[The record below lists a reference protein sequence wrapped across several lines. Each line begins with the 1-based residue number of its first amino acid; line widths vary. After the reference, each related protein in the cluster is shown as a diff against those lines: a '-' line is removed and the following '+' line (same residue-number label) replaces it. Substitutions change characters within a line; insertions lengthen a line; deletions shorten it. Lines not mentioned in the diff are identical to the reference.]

1 MRYFVR
7 PAPGILESETECY
20 IGPYR
25 TYAHYNYLR
34 PGPIA
39 ALKRRRFDIALS
51 LARPWFHKTGA
62 IDFGCA
68 DGVLLPSLAK
78 YFTRVAAV
86 DNDPRVIPI
95 AKQVVEE
102 SRLESVDVINSQHM
116 PMPALRARL
125 LGPRGDREY
134 GVMFLLE
141 TLEHVGPDAADM
153 DCYAYRA
160 EFVRDLFSFLV
171 PPARIIVS
179 VPRMTGIGFLTR
191 YVTQN
196 TLGMAHEHIPVADA
210 LRAGILG
217 DTTALESQWT
227 GGHLGFNDRKM
238 ERELRRWFN
247 VVEERRLPFS
257 LMFTIER
264 RPADVSLPVTRS
276 ARAPA

>member
-39 ALKRRRFDIALS
+39 ALKRRRFDVALS
-51 LARPWFHKTGA
+51 LAQPWFHRTGA

-68 DGVLLPSLAK
+68 DGVLLPSLAR
-78 YFTRVAAV
+78 YFPRVAAI

-95 AKQVVEE
+95 ARQVVEE
-102 SRLESVDVINSQHM
+102 SHLESVDVINSHEM
-116 PMPALRARL
+116 PFPALRARL
-125 LGPRGDREY
+125 QRSEREY
-134 GVMFLLE
+134 GIMFLLE
-141 TLEHVGPDAADM
+141 TLEHIGPDLPAED
-153 DCYAYRA
+153 DQYAYRVQ
-160 EFVRDLFSFLV
+160 FVQDLFTFLA

-179 VPRMTGIGFLTR
+179 VPRMTGLGFLTR
-191 YVTQN
+191 YVTQS
-196 TLGMAHEHIPVADA
+196 TLGLAHERIPVADA

-217 DTTALESQWT
+217 DTESLEPQWT

-238 ERELRRWFN
+238 ERELKKAFT
-247 VVEERRLPFS
+247 VIEEKRLPFS
-257 LMFTIER
+257 LVYTIER
-264 RPADVSLPVTRS
+264 RKADAPVLKTS
-276 ARAPA
+276 GL

>member
-7 PAPGILESETECY
+7 PAPGVLESDSEAY

-51 LARPWFHKTGA
+51 LAQPWFYKTGA

-68 DGVLLPSLAK
+68 DGVLLPSLAR

-86 DNDPRVIPI
+86 DTDSRVIPI
-95 AKQVVEE
+95 ARQVVEE
-102 SRLESVDVINSQHM
+102 SHLEHVDVIDSHDM
-116 PMPALRARL
+116 PLPVLRARL
-125 LGPRGDREY
+125 LGKNGDREY

-141 TLEHVGPDAADM
+141 TLEHVGPDFPADA
-153 DCYAYRA
+153 DCYGYRVQ
-160 EFVRDLFSFLV
+160 FLRDLLTFLA
-171 PPARIIVS
+171 PPARIIIS
-179 VPRMTGIGFLTR
+179 IPRMTGIGFLTR
-191 YVTQN
+191 YVTQS
-196 TLGMAHEHIPVADA
+196 TLGLAHEHIPVGDA

-217 DTTALESQWT
+217 DTSALDSQWT
-227 GGHLGFNDRKM
+227 GGHLGFNERKM
-238 ERELRRWFN
+238 ERELRRAFN
-247 VVEERRLPFS
+247 VVEERRLPFT

-264 RPADVSLPVTRS
+264 RAADMPV
-276 ARAPA
+276 ARTAL

>member
-7 PAPGILESETECY
+7 PTPGILESDSECY

-51 LARPWFHKTGA
+51 LAKPWFYKTGA

-68 DGVLLPSLAK
+68 DGVLLPSLAR
-78 YFTRVAAV
+78 YFTRVAAI
-86 DNDPRVIPI
+86 DHDPRVIPI

-102 SRLESVDVINSQHM
+102 SHLESVDVINSQNM
-116 PMPALRARL
+116 PFPALRARL
-125 LGPRGDREY
+125 LGPRGEREY

-141 TLEHVGPDAADM
+141 TLEHVGPDAPADM

-160 EFVRDLFSFLV
+160 QFVQALFTLLA
-171 PPARIIVS
+171 PPARIIIS
-179 VPRMTGIGFLTR
+179 IPRMTGLGFLTR

-196 TLGMAHEHIPVADA
+196 TLGLAHEHIPVADV

-217 DTTALESQWT
+217 DTRALESQWT
-227 GGHLGFNDRKM
+227 GGHLGFNERKL
-238 ERELRRWFN
+238 ERELRKAFN
-247 VVEERRLPFS
+247 IIDERRLPFS
-257 LMFTIER
+257 LMYTIER
-264 RPADVSLPVTRS
+264 RSAD
-276 ARAPA
+276 APAVRTAL

>member
-51 LARPWFHKTGA
+51 LARPWFHRTGA

-68 DGVLLPSLAK
+68 DGVLLPSLAR
-78 YFTRVAAV
+78 YFPRVAAI

-95 AKQVVEE
+95 ARQVVEE
-102 SRLESVDVINSQHM
+102 SRLESVDIINNAEL
-116 PMPALRARL
+116 PMAALRARL

-141 TLEHVGPDAADM
+141 TLEHVGPDLPADE
-153 DCYAYRA
+153 DQYAYRVQ
-160 EFVRDLFSFLV
+160 FVQQLFTFLA

-179 VPRMTGIGFLTR
+179 VPRMTGLGFLTR
-191 YVTQN
+191 YVTQS
-196 TLGMAHEHIPVADA
+196 TLGMAHERMPMADA

-217 DTTALESQWT
+217 DTTSLEPHWT
-227 GGHLGFNDRKM
+227 GGHLGFNDRKL
-238 ERELRRWFN
+238 ERELKKAFTI
-247 VVEERRLPFS
+247 VEEKRLPFS
-257 LMFTIER
+257 LVYTIER
-264 RPADVSLPVTRS
+264 RKADTAVLRTSGL
-276 ARAPA
+276 

>member
-68 DGVLLPSLAK
+68 DGVLLPSLAR
-78 YFTRVAAV
+78 YFPRVAAV
-86 DNDPRVIPI
+86 DHDPRVIPI

-102 SRLESVDVINSQHM
+102 AGLESVDVINSSHM

-141 TLEHVGPDAADM
+141 TLEHVGPDAPADM

-160 EFVRDLFSFLV
+160 QFVRDLFNFLA
-171 PPARIIVS
+171 PPARIIIS
-179 VPRMTGIGFLTR
+179 IPRMTGIGFLTR
-191 YVTQN
+191 YVTQS

-227 GGHLGFNDRKM
+227 GGHVGFNERKM
-238 ERELRRWFN
+238 ERELRKYFN

-264 RPADVSLPVTRS
+264 RPADAIASRS
-276 ARAPA
+276 ATR

>member
-7 PAPGILESETECY
+7 PAPGILESESECY
-20 IGPYR
+20 IGRYR

-51 LARPWFHKTGA
+51 LARPFFHRTGA

-68 DGVLLPSLAK
+68 DGVLLPSLAR
-78 YFTRVAAV
+78 YFPRVAAI

-95 AKQVVEE
+95 ARQVAEE
-102 SRLESVDVINSQHM
+102 SHLESVDVIDSHDM
-116 PMPALRARL
+116 PFPALRARL
-125 LGPRGDREY
+125 KSRGDREY

-141 TLEHVGPDAADM
+141 TLEHVGPDLPANADQ
-153 DCYAYRA
+153 YAYRVQ
-160 EFVRDLFSFLV
+160 FVQELFTCLA

-179 VPRMTGIGFLTR
+179 VPRMTGLGFLTR
-191 YVTQN
+191 YVTQS
-196 TLGMAHEHIPVADA
+196 TLGLAHERIPVGDA

-217 DTTALESQWT
+217 DTTSLEPRWT

-238 ERELRRWFN
+238 ERELRRAFR
-247 VVEERRLPFS
+247 VLDERRLPFS
-257 LMFTIER
+257 LIYTIER
-264 RPADVSLPVTRS
+264 RPADAPVMRTTS
-276 ARAPA
+276 GL

>member
-7 PAPGILESETECY
+7 PARGILESETECY

-51 LARPWFHKTGA
+51 LAQPWFHKTGA

-68 DGVLLPSLAK
+68 DGVLLPSLAR
-78 YFTRVAAV
+78 YFNRVAAV
-86 DNDPRVIPI
+86 DHDPRVVPI

-102 SRLESVDVINSQHM
+102 AGLESVDVINSHDM
-116 PMPALRARL
+116 PLPALRARL

-141 TLEHVGPDAADM
+141 TLEHVGPDAPADM

-160 EFVRDLFSFLV
+160 QFVRDLFNFLA
-171 PPARIIVS
+171 PPARIIIS
-179 VPRMTGIGFLTR
+179 IPRMTGIGFLTR
-191 YVTQN
+191 YVTQT

-217 DTTALESQWT
+217 DTDALESQWT
-227 GGHLGFNDRKM
+227 GGHVGFNDRKM
-238 ERELRRWFN
+238 ERELRKYFN

-264 RPADVSLPVTRS
+264 RPAD
-276 ARAPA
+276 APAAVRTAR

>member
-78 YFTRVAAV
+78 YFPRVAAV
-86 DNDPRVIPI
+86 DHDPRVIPI

-102 SRLESVDVINSQHM
+102 SHLESVDVINSHNM

-125 LGPRGDREY
+125 LGPRGDREF

-141 TLEHVGPDAADM
+141 TLEHVGPDTPADM
-153 DCYAYRA
+153 DCYEYRA
-160 EFVRDLFSFLV
+160 QFVRTLFNFLA
-171 PPARIIVS
+171 PPARIIIS
-179 VPRMTGIGFLTR
+179 IPRMTGIGFLTR
-191 YVTQN
+191 YVTQS
-196 TLGMAHEHIPVADA
+196 TLRLAHEHIPVADA
-210 LRAGILG
+210 LRAGLLG

-227 GGHLGFNDRKM
+227 GGHLGFNERKM
-238 ERELRRWFN
+238 ERALRKWFN
-247 VVEERRLPFS
+247 IVEERRLPFS

-264 RPADVSLPVTRS
+264 RPADAL
-276 ARAPA
+276 AIERAAKG

>member
-20 IGPYR
+20 IGSYR

-68 DGVLLPSLAK
+68 DGVLLPSLAR
-78 YFTRVAAV
+78 YFPRVAAV
-86 DNDPRVIPI
+86 DNDPRVFPI
-95 AKQVVEE
+95 ARQVVEE
-102 SRLESVDVINSQHM
+102 AHLESVDVINSHDM
-116 PMPALRARL
+116 PFAALRRRL

-134 GVMFLLE
+134 GIMFLLE
-141 TLEHVGPDAADM
+141 TLEHVGPDLPADE
-153 DCYAYRA
+153 DQYAYRVQ
-160 EFVRDLFSFLV
+160 FVQDLFTFLA

-179 VPRMTGIGFLTR
+179 VPRMTGLGFLTR
-191 YVTQN
+191 YVTQS
-196 TLGMAHEHIPVADA
+196 TLGLAHERIPMADA
-210 LRAGILG
+210 LRAGLLG
-217 DTTALESQWT
+217 DTTSLEPRWT

-238 ERELRRWFN
+238 ERELKKAFTI
-247 VVEERRLPFS
+247 VEEKRLPFS
-257 LMFTIER
+257 LMYTIER
-264 RPADVSLPVTRS
+264 RRAEAPALKTS
-276 ARAPA
+276 AR

>member
-1 MRYFVR
+1 MRFFVR

-34 PGPIA
+34 AGPIA

-51 LARPWFHKTGA
+51 LARPWFHRTGA

-68 DGVLLPSLAK
+68 DGVLLPSLAR
-78 YFTRVAAV
+78 YFPRVAAV

-95 AKQVVEE
+95 ARQVVEE
-102 SRLESVDVINSQHM
+102 SHLESVDVINSHDM
-116 PMPALRARL
+116 PFPALRARL

-134 GVMFLLE
+134 GIMFLLE
-141 TLEHVGPDAADM
+141 TLEHVGPDLPADE
-153 DCYAYRA
+153 DQYAYRVQ
-160 EFVRDLFSFLV
+160 FVQDLFSFLA

-179 VPRMTGIGFLTR
+179 VPRMTGLGFLTR
-191 YVTQN
+191 YVTQS
-196 TLGMAHEHIPVADA
+196 TLGMPHEPIPVADA

-217 DTTALESQWT
+217 DTSSLEPHWT

-238 ERELRRWFN
+238 ERELKKAFTII
-247 VVEERRLPFS
+247 EAKRLPFS
-257 LMFTIER
+257 LIYTIEKR
-264 RPADVSLPVTRS
+264 KADAAVLRTSGL
-276 ARAPA
+276 

>member
-7 PAPGILESETECY
+7 PAPGILESESECY

-51 LARPWFHKTGA
+51 LAREYFHRTGA

-68 DGVLLPSLAK
+68 DGVLLPSLAR
-78 YFTRVAAV
+78 YFPRVAAI
-86 DNDPRVIPI
+86 DIDSRVIPI
-95 AKQVVEE
+95 ARQVVEE
-102 SRLESVDVINSQHM
+102 SALESVDVIDSHDM
-116 PMPALRARL
+116 AFPALRARL

-141 TLEHVGPDAADM
+141 TLEHVGPDLPADE
-153 DCYAYRA
+153 DQYAYRVQ
-160 EFVRDLFSFLV
+160 FVRDLFTFLV

-179 VPRMTGIGFLTR
+179 VPRMTGLGFLTR
-191 YVTQN
+191 YVTQS
-196 TLGMAHEHIPVADA
+196 TLGLAHERMPMADA

-217 DTTALESQWT
+217 DTTSLEPRWV

-238 ERELRRWFN
+238 ERELRRAFRI
-247 VVEERRLPFS
+247 VEERRLPFS
-257 LMFTIER
+257 LVYTIER
-264 RPADVSLPVTRS
+264 RPADALVMRS
-276 ARAPA
+276 TSGL